1 MCSSDLVV
9 PIGET
14 VWYKELGEGGDRTN
28 KAETEWFKGV
38 WLGPSLRST
47 ETLVGTSK
55 GVVRA
60 YTTERL
66 SPSTQW
72 DINQILDMR
81 GTPQR
86 PDPSRPGLSIPAKIR
101 LEPDV
106 KIDMP
111 ISRPARKEETSDLQ
125 KAARVAADLQQE

>member
-1 MCSSDLVV
+1 M
-9 PIGET
+9 
-14 VWYKELGEGGDRTN
+14 
-28 KAETEWFKGV
+28 
-38 WLGPSLRST
+38 
-47 ETLVGTSK
+47 

-72 DINQILDMR
+72 DINQILDMK

-86 PDPSRPGLSIPAKIR
+86 PDPSKPGLNIPVKIR

-106 KIDMP
+106 SRVMP
-111 ISRPARKEETSDLQ
+111 NTRPARKEEGPRDIYLSKEDFKTF
-125 KAARVAADLQQE
+125 

>member
-1 MCSSDLVV
+1 MV
-9 PIGET
+9 PVGET
-14 VWYKELGEGGDRTN
+14 VWYKELGDGSDRKD
-28 KAETEWFKGV
+28 KANTEWFKGV
-38 WLGPSLRST
+38 WLGPNLRST
-47 ETLVGTSK
+47 ETLIGTSK

-72 DINQILDMR
+72 DINQILDMK

-86 PDPSRPGLSIPAKIR
+86 PDPSKPGISIPVKIR

-106 KIDMP
+106 
-111 ISRPARKEETSDLQ
+111 R
-125 KAARVAADLQQE
+125 